1 MKLDENR
8 TINETTMTNPSGLLK
23 SGKVEN
29 PTVCARKERSRML
42 WLFPVLSR
50 IPPQN
55 GESAMVST
63 AGMSETREISK
74 YDACKERRWM
84 GRNAQIIPVGPKA
97 RAVETWTV
105 NRSFI

>member
-8 TINETTMTNPSGLLK
+8 PINETTMTNPSGLLK

-29 PTVCARKERSRML
+29 PTVGARKERSRML

-55 GESAMVST
+55 GEGAMVST
-63 AGMSETREISK
+63 AGMSEYRENSK
-74 YDACKERRWM
+74 YDAWKERRWEEWYC
-84 GRNAQIIPVGPKA
+84 RTNPSAAKA
-97 RAVETWTV
+97 RGGEALT
-105 NRSFI
+105 RDCS

>member
-8 TINETTMTNPSGLLK
+8 PINETTMTNPSGLLK

-29 PTVCARKERSRML
+29 PTASARKERSRML

-63 AGMSETREISK
+63 AGTSGTSEMSK
-74 YDACKERRWM
+74 YDACKNGGWWGGTPQIFLLGRRRERSRFE
-84 GRNAQIIPVGPKA
+84 P
-97 RAVETWTV
+97 
-105 NRSFI
+105 